1 MSNNVASSFL
11 WKFFE
16 RGSSQIITMVI
27 QIILARI
34 LLPQDFG
41 VLAIILVFVNLANI
55 FVQKGFASSLVR
67 KKNTSEQDYNTVFV
81 VSEGIALLF
90 IIIIFLI
97 APLIASFYNNR
108 EIILYLK
115 VKIVYSL
122 IF

>member
-1 MSNNVASSFL
+1 MGNNVASSFL

-16 RGSSQIITMVI
+16 RGSSQIITMII

-41 VLAIILVFVNLANI
+41 VLAIILVFVNLASI

-81 VSEGIALLF
+81 ISEGIALLF
-90 IIIIFLI
+90 IIIIFLV
-97 APLIASFYNNR
+97 APLIAAFYNNH
-108 EIILYLK
+108 EIILY
-115 VKIVYSL
+115 
-122 IF
+122 